1 METKTSYTSLRQ
13 TTYRIID
20 LVSRKSGVEKE
31 EISIRSAINDD
42 LGVDGDDWTEL
53 QIALR
58 EKEGV
63 CLDELQFYDYF
74 MDEGQIADP
83 IGFVFGII
91 QFVWYVASFKWLKMK
106 FDEFYKPL
114 GPPKDVLT
122 IGDLITS
129 KYEGRFVKRT
139 ERRFVLI

>member
-1 METKTSYTSLRQ
+1 M
-13 TTYRIID
+13 
-20 LVSRKSGVEKE
+20 SGLGRE
-31 EISIRSAINDD
+31 EISIRSAINGD

-63 CLDELQFYDYF
+63 CLDGLQFYDYF

-83 IGFVFGII
+83 TRFVFGLI
-91 QFVWYVASFKWLKMK
+91 QFVWYVASLRWLKKK
-106 FDEFYKPL
+106 FDDFYKPL
-114 GPPKDVLT
+114 GPRKDVLT

-139 ERRFVLI
+139 EGKFVFT